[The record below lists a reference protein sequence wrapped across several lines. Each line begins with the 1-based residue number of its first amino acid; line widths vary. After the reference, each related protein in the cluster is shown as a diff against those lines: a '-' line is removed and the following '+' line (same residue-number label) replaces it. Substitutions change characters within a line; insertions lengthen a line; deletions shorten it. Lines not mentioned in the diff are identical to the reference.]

1 MPKSR
6 KMRSRSRSRSRRGG
20 MWPFDS
26 ASTGSSYDATQGSTS
41 GSWWDKLT
49 GKKPQ
54 TGMNQGASYGST
66 DMNQGYGSTGM
77 NQGYGSTGMNQGYG
91 STGMSQGYGSTGM
104 NQGYGSTDMNQGYGS
119 TGMSQGYG
127 STGMSQ
133 GVSSY
138 GGKRRRMRGG
148 YSPNMSLTNLASSAS
163 PISDVQTVKAQTWVG
178 GKSKRRRHGKSC
190 KKSCRKH

>member
-6 KMRSRSRSRSRRGG
+6 KMRSRSRSRRGG

-26 ASTGSSYDATQGSTS
+26 ASTGSSYDATQGSAS
-41 GSWWDKLT
+41 SSWWDKLI

-54 TGMNQGASYGST
+54 TGMN
-66 DMNQGYGSTGM
+66 
-77 NQGYGSTGMNQGYG
+77 
-91 STGMSQGYGSTGM
+91 QGYGSTGM

-119 TGMSQGYG
+119 TDTNQGYG
-127 STGMSQ
+127 STGMNPSYGSTGMNQ
-133 GVSSY
+133 KVSSY

-163 PISDVQTVKAQTWVG
+163 PISDVQTVKAQTLVG

>member
-6 KMRSRSRSRSRRGG
+6 KMKSRSRRGG

-26 ASTGSSYDATQGSTS
+26 ASTGTAQGSTS

-54 TGMNQGASYGST
+54 TGMNQEYGASYGST
-66 DMNQGYGSTGM
+66 GMNQGYGSTGM

-91 STGMSQGYGSTGM
+91 STGM

-119 TGMSQGYG
+119 TSMNNGASYGMNNGASYG
-127 STGMSQ
+127 A
-133 GVSSY
+133 SSY

-178 GKSKRRRHGKSC
+178 GRTKRRRHRHGKSC

>member
-6 KMRSRSRSRSRRGG
+6 KMKSRSRRGG

-26 ASTGSSYDATQGSTS
+26 ASTGSSYDATQGTSS

-54 TGMNQGASYGST
+54 TGMNQEYGMNNEAS
-66 DMNQGYGSTGM
+66 YGSTGM
-77 NQGYGSTGMNQGYG
+77 NQGYNGASTAMNNGASYGSTGMNNGASYG
-91 STGMSQGYGSTGM
+91 MNNGASYGSTGM
-104 NQGYGSTDMNQGYGS
+104 NQSYGMNNGASTGMNQGA
-119 TGMSQGYG
+119 
-127 STGMSQ
+127 
-133 GVSSY
+133 SSY

-163 PISDVQTVKAQTWVG
+163 PISDTQTVKAQTWVG
-178 GKSKRRRHGKSC
+178 GKTKRRRHRHGKSC

>member
-49 GKKPQ
+49 GKKTQ
-54 TGMNQGASYGST
+54 TGMNQGYGST
-66 DMNQGYGSTGM
+66 DMNQGYGSTG
-77 NQGYGSTGMNQGYG
+77 
-91 STGMSQGYGSTGM
+91 
-104 NQGYGSTDMNQGYGS
+104 MNQGYGS